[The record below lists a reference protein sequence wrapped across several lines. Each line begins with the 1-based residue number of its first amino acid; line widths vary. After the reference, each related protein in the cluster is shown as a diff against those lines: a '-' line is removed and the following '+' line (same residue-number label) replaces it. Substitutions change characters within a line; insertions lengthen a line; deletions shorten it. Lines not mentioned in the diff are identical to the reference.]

1 MVGNVTIQGQIVG
14 TATFDGA
21 KISAVV
27 TIAPPINATV
37 VFGKSGVTIHNL
49 LAGRDAEDAHPIEAI
64 TGLTEVLEA
73 IPTPLGF
80 TPENVSSKKTTL
92 TNSETD
98 YPSTS
103 AVNRL
108 TELDQTD
115 SPEFANTQITTLK
128 DATSGGVIPNS
139 EATWLGATAKSVLSY
154 LQKLVSKVYAIN
166 SRVEVLENNVI
177 FDITTTQDVVSVIIT
192 TDKNGNQL
200 NLTEG
205 TYSLSRYSYNGNN
218 NGGGNMSSV
227 LINDINS
234 DVYKQVYAAAGYNGI
249 NHKGGNIYS
258 EFEIKLTLK
267 NGVLSW
273 TGLTWGYDTPLGSIG
288 TTTSYGVSIKTLI
301 SIPYINKLTVKD
313 QNSSLLIKSGTRFV
327 LKKVN

>member
-1 MVGNVTIQGQIVG
+1 MVTEVSISGGVSI
-14 TATFDGA
+14 TANFDGNSIDVSVSIA
-21 KISAVV
+21 SPIIISVQLGYGSDP
-27 TIAPPINATV
+27 TSIP
-37 VFGKSGVTIHNL
+37 HNL
-49 LAGRDAEDAHPIEAI
+49 LTGRDAVDVHPKESI
-64 TGLTEVLEA
+64 TDLT
-73 IPTPLGF
+73 I
-80 TPENVSSKKTTL
+80 
-92 TNSETD
+92 
-98 YPSTS
+98 
-103 AVNRL
+103 
-108 TELDQTD
+108 TD
-115 SPEFANTQITTLK
+115 SPEFANTQITTLN
-128 DATSGGVIPNS
+128 DVTAGGIIPDV

-166 SRVEVLENNVI
+166 SRVEVLENNLI
-177 FDITTTQDVVSVIIT
+177 FDITTTQDAVSLIIT
-192 TDKNGNQL
+192 TDKNGSQL

-218 NGGGNMSSV
+218 NGVGNISSV

-234 DVYKQVYAAAGYNGI
+234 DVYKQTYPAAGYNGI

-258 EFEIKLTLK
+258 EFDIKLTLK
-267 NGVLSW
+267 DGVLSW

-288 TTTSYGVSIKTLI
+288 VTTSYGVSIKTLI

>member
-14 TATFDGA
+14 KATFDGA

-37 VFGKSGVTIHNL
+37 VFGRSGVSVHNEL
-49 LAGRDAEDAHPIEAI
+49 TGRDAVDVHPKESI
-64 TGLTEVLEA
+64 TGLGL
-73 IPTPLGF
+73 
-80 TPENVSSKKTTL
+80 
-92 TNSETD
+92 
-98 YPSTS
+98 
-103 AVNRL
+103 
-108 TELDQTD
+108 TD
-115 SPEFANTQITTLK
+115 SPEFSNTQITTLQS
-128 DATSGGVIPNS
+128 DATSGIIQAD

-166 SRVEVLENNVI
+166 RRVAVLENNVI

-192 TDKNGNQL
+192 TDKNGSQL
-200 NLTEG
+200 NLTDG

-218 NGGGNMSSV
+218 NGVGNISSV

-234 DVYKQVYAAAGYNGI
+234 DVYKQFYTAAGYNGI
-249 NHKGGNIYS
+249 NHRGGILYS
-258 EFEIKLTLK
+258 EFEVKLTLK

-273 TGLTWGYDTPLGSIG
+273 TGISWGYDTAIAAISSILSIG
-288 TTTSYGVSIKTLI
+288 VSVKTLI
-301 SIPYINKLTVKD
+301 TITSINKLTIRD
-313 QNSSLLIKSGTRFV
+313 QNSSQQIKSGTRFV